1 MDKIRNIIDIVDP
14 PITILEE
21 IMWQKSLFDHLF
33 LTKNKVTDEITV
45 TEKNSQFNSI
55 MRPTQVM

>member
-33 LTKNKVTDEITV
+33 LQLSNLLAVFFQKL
-45 TEKNSQFNSI
+45 
-55 MRPTQVM
+55 